1 MSDLTNSLINATYKK
16 LIQVSSSGNEGI
28 SGTLTNVQTG
38 DGTNTALKLATSAA
52 QVDGTLFVGQTFG
65 VSGDASVAGNLAIS
79 NKVCASAYYGDGSN
93 LTGLVFSGDVSVS
106 SLIVGGNVT
115 IGGTLNVAG
124 NTTITGNVM
133 VSGGE
138 IQIKNTG
145 TQSNIKLYCES
156 SNAHYAALQAPP
168 HASFSGNITIT
179 LPTSAA
185 TLVGTSTTD
194 TLTNKTFGD
203 KVDFNSDVCIS
214 GDSVLV
220 GSATIGGTLSVG
232 GAVNM
237 LSTATVSGTAGFLG
251 AVRVSG
257 NTSVG
262 GTLDVAGNVSLGGNV
277 TVKGDVFVSS
287 KVCASAFYG
296 DGTNITGIPI
306 TGNISVSN
314 AVVGGTLRV
323 SSTATIEGAAVIKGG
338 VSLGDVLKVAGAT
351 TIESAAGF
359 LGTVRVSG
367 ATSLESSVIMKSTL
381 TVVGAT
387 HLQSTLSVA
396 GNGTFA
402 EKVCASAFFGDGTN
416 ITGIPITGNISVA
429 DAIVGGT
436 LRVSGATSLE
446 DAVVMKSTVTVIGAA
461 HLQGATS
468 LGSTLKVLG
477 ATTITGNTGFLGTV
491 RVSGATSIEGA
502 AVLKS
507 TLTVVGATH
516 LQSTLSVA
524 GNGTFAEKVCASAFF
539 GDGANLTNVPAV
551 ITGNISVNNATIGGN
566 LFVGG
571 TATIVG
577 NTTMTANLGV
587 GGTLDVVGNTSIGGT
602 SNITGKA
609 EFESDVSVSGDINV
623 GGHVTIAGAVQLGS
637 TLSVTGYAHFKD
649 DVSVSGN
656 AIIAGTVSVGGGI
669 IDLKNTGSQSELRM
683 YCESGNAHYAALKAP
698 AHSAFSGNIA
708 LVMPA
713 TADTLAGIA
722 ATQTFTNKTFGD
734 KVEFDNDVCIS
745 GNAFIG
751 GTATIA
757 GNTSVGGTLT
767 VGGKAEFDS
776 DVCISGNSQLVGTLK
791 VTGATTVTGNTGFLG
806 TVRVSG
812 ATSLEGALVV
822 GGKAELNGD
831 VCVSGN
837 SQLVGTLKVTGATT
851 ITGATGVLGS
861 MRVSGATSLEGT
873 LKVLGGAAAA
883 VCATAIN
890 GVTSVS
896 LNFATA
902 QNFTTTVTAA
912 HTLAKP
918 INCVSGQTGSIFL
931 TQSGGSGTMAY
942 NADFKFIGGTDP
954 TLSTADG
961 AVDRLDY
968 IIVSASANG
977 VGGDIQ
983 MIISQAY
990 A

>member
-65 VSGDASVAGNLAIS
+65 VSGDASVAGGLAVA

-93 LTGLVFSGDVSVS
+93 LTGLVFTGDVSVS
-106 SLIVGGNVT
+106 SLVVGGNVT

-168 HASFSGNITIT
+168 HSSFSGNITIT

-262 GTLDVAGNVSLGGNV
+262 GTLDVGGNVSIGGNV
-277 TVKGDVFVSS
+277 TVKGDVHVSS

-323 SSTATIEGAAVIKGG
+323 SSTATIEGAAVIKGA
-338 VSLGDVLKVAGAT
+338 VSLGDALKVAGAT

-396 GNGTFA
+396 G
-402 EKVCASAFFGDGTN
+402 D
-416 ITGIPITGNISVA
+416 
-429 DAIVGGT
+429 
-436 LRVSGATSLE
+436 
-446 DAVVMKSTVTVIGAA
+446 
-461 HLQGATS
+461 
-468 LGSTLKVLG
+468 
-477 ATTITGNTGFLGTV
+477 
-491 RVSGATSIEGA
+491 
-502 AVLKS
+502 
-507 TLTVVGATH
+507 
-516 LQSTLSVA
+516 
-524 GNGTFAEKVCASAFF
+524 GTFAEKVCASAFF

-551 ITGNISVNNATIGGN
+551 ITGNISVNNATIGGT
-566 LFVGG
+566 LHVGG
-571 TATIVG
+571 ITTVVGYTHFKDDVSVSGNVHIGGTTTIGGAVSLGSTLDITG
-577 NTTMTANLGV
+577 NTSV
-587 GGTLDVVGNTSIGGT
+587 GGTLNT
-602 SNITGKA
+602 TGKA
-609 EFESDVSVSGDINV
+609 EFEGDVSVSGDINV

-637 TLSVTGYAHFKD
+637 TLSVTGYSHFKD

-656 AIIAGTVSVGGGI
+656 AIVGGTVSVGGGI

-683 YCESGNAHYAALKAP
+683 YCESSNAHYAALKAP
-698 AHSAFSGNIA
+698 PHSAFSGNID
-708 LVMPA
+708 LLMPS

-757 GNTSVGGTLT
+757 GNASVGGTLT
-767 VGGKAEFDS
+767 VGGKAEFDG

-812 ATSLEGALVV
+812 ATSLEGTAHITGTATITGNSGFLGTVR
-822 GGKAELNGD
+822 
-831 VCVSGN
+831 VSGN
-837 SQLVGTLKVTGATT
+837 
-851 ITGATGVLGS
+851 
-861 MRVSGATSLEGT
+861 TSLEGQLQLT
-873 LKVLGGAAAA
+873 KSAAAV

-890 GVTSVS
+890 GVASVS
-896 LNFATA
+896 LNFGNA
-902 QNFTTTVTAA
+902 QNFSTTVTAA

-918 INCVSGQTGSIFL
+918 IGCRTGQTGSIFL

-954 TLSTADG
+954 TMTAADG
-961 AVDRLDY
+961 GVDRLDY
-968 IIVSASANG
+968 IIVSASSDG

-983 MIISQAY
+983 MVISQAY

>member
-1 MSDLTNSLINATYKK
+1 MSDLSNNLINATYKK
-16 LIQVSSSGNEGI
+16 LLQVSTSGNTGI

-38 DGTNTALKLATSAA
+38 DGTNTAVKIATSAV

-79 NKVCASAYYGDGSN
+79 NKVCASAFHGDGSN
-93 LTGLVFSGDVSVS
+93 LTGLVFTGDVSVS
-106 SLIVGGNVT
+106 SLIVTNNVTVGGNVT
-115 IGGTLNVAG
+115 IGGN
-124 NTTITGNVM
+124 IM

-138 IQIKNTG
+138 IQVKNTG

-168 HASFSGNITIT
+168 HSSFSGNITIT

-203 KVDFNSDVCIS
+203 AVTFDDDISVSGNSNFGGTVTVA
-214 GDSVLV
+214 G
-220 GSATIGGTLSVG
+220 ATSLASTLSVG

-277 TVKGDVFVSS
+277 TVKGDVHVSS

-314 AVVGGTLRV
+314 ANVGGTLFV
-323 SSTATIEGAAVIKGG
+323 SSTATIKGATSLASTLSVGGAVNLA
-338 VSLGDVLKVAGAT
+338 STLTVAGNTSLAGTVSVGGAVNLLSTAT
-351 TIESAAGF
+351 VSGAAGF
-359 LGTVRVSG
+359 LTTARVSG
-367 ATSLESSVIMKSTL
+367 NTSIGGTL
-381 TVVGAT
+381 D
-387 HLQSTLSVA
+387 VA
-396 GNGTFA
+396 GNVSLG
-402 EKVCASAFFGDGTN
+402 
-416 ITGIPITGNISVA
+416 GN
-429 DAIVGGT
+429 
-436 LRVSGATSLE
+436 
-446 DAVVMKSTVTVIGAA
+446 VTVKGDV
-461 HLQGATS
+461 H
-468 LGSTLKVLG
+468 
-477 ATTITGNTGFLGTV
+477 
-491 RVSGATSIEGA
+491 VSS
-502 AVLKS
+502 
-507 TLTVVGATH
+507 
-516 LQSTLSVA
+516 
-524 GNGTFAEKVCASAFF
+524 KVCASAFF

-566 LFVGG
+566 AHIGG
-571 TATIVG
+571 TVT
-577 NTTMTANLGV
+577 
-587 GGTLDVVGNTSIGGT
+587 VVGNGT
-602 SNITGKA
+602 FDGDI
-609 EFESDVSVSGDINV
+609 SVSGDINV

-637 TLSVTGYAHFKD
+637 TLSVTGYSHFKD

-656 AIIAGTVSVGGGI
+656 AIIGGTVSVGGGI
-669 IDLKNTGSQSELRM
+669 IDLKNTGSRSELRM
-683 YCESGNAHYAALKAP
+683 YCESSNAHYAALKAP
-698 AHSAFSGNIA
+698 AHADFSGNIA
-708 LVMPA
+708 LVLPA
-713 TADTLAGIA
+713 SADTLAGLA

-734 KVEFDNDVCIS
+734 KVDFDDDVCVS
-745 GNAFIG
+745 GNSIFVGNVAIGGTTTITGAVSLGSTLDVAGNASVSGNLNIG
-751 GTATIA
+751 GTATIG

-767 VGGKAEFDS
+767 VGGKAEFDG

-812 ATSLEGALVV
+812 ATSLEGAVII
-822 GGKAELNGD
+822 D
-831 VCVSGN
+831 D
-837 SQLVGTLKVTGATT
+837 TLTVTGATHLQSTASINSTLKVGGTTT
-851 ITGATGVLGS
+851 ITGNSGFLGTV
-861 MRVSGATSLEGT
+861 RVSGNTSLEGQLQLT
-873 LKVLGGAAAA
+873 KSAAAV

-890 GVTSVS
+890 GVASVS
-896 LNFATA
+896 LNFGNA
-902 QNFTTTVTAA
+902 QNFSTTVTAA

-918 INCVSGQTGSIFL
+918 TGCRTGQTGSIFL

-954 TLSTADG
+954 TLSTDNG

-968 IIVSASANG
+968 IIVSASSDG

-983 MIISQAY
+983 MVISQAY

>member
-1 MSDLTNSLINATYKK
+1 MSDLTGKLVSKSYKQLLK
-16 LIQVSSSGNEGI
+16 VAVSGNEGV
-28 SGTLTNVQTG
+28 SAGLLQVQSG
-38 DGTNTALKLATSAA
+38 DGTNSALQISTSII
-52 QVDGTLFVGQTFG
+52 QVAGKFG
-65 VSGDASVAGNLAIS
+65 VSEDVSISGDIQILG
-79 NKVCASAYYGDGSN
+79 KVCASAYYGDGSN
-93 LTGLVFSGDVSVS
+93 LSGVTATIEGNISVS
-106 SLIVGGNVT
+106 NVVA
-115 IGGTLNVAG
+115 GGTLNVAG
-124 NTTITGNVM
+124 TATITGAVM

-138 IQIKNTG
+138 IAIKNTG
-145 TQSNIKLYCES
+145 SVSNIKLYCES
-156 SNAHYAALQAPP
+156 SNAHYAALQSPP
-168 HASFSGNITIT
+168 HSSYSGNLTIT
-179 LPTSAA
+179 LPTSSA

-203 KVDFNSDVCIS
+203 KVDFDNDVCIS
-214 GDSVLV
+214 GDAFI
-220 GSATIGGTLSVG
+220 GGTATIASNVSIGGTLSVG
-232 GAVNM
+232 GATH
-237 LSTATVSGTAGFLG
+237 LASTLT
-251 AVRVSG
+251 
-257 NTSVG
+257 
-262 GTLDVAGNVSLGGNV
+262 VAGNTTLTGTLGVGGNA
-277 TVKGDVFVSS
+277 TFAE

-314 AVVGGTLRV
+314 AQVGGTLKV
-323 SSTATIEGAAVIKGG
+323 SSTATIEGATHLKSTLSVGGAVN
-338 VSLGDVLKVAGAT
+338 LA
-351 TIESAAGF
+351 
-359 LGTVRVSG
+359 
-367 ATSLESSVIMKSTL
+367 STL
-381 TVVGAT
+381 TVASNVSIGGTSNITGKAEFEDDVSVSGNT
-387 HLQSTLSVA
+387 AIGGTLDVA
-396 GNGTFA
+396 GNVSLG
-402 EKVCASAFFGDGTN
+402 
-416 ITGIPITGNISVA
+416 GN
-429 DAIVGGT
+429 
-436 LRVSGATSLE
+436 
-446 DAVVMKSTVTVIGAA
+446 VTVKGDV
-461 HLQGATS
+461 H
-468 LGSTLKVLG
+468 
-477 ATTITGNTGFLGTV
+477 
-491 RVSGATSIEGA
+491 VSS
-502 AVLKS
+502 
-507 TLTVVGATH
+507 
-516 LQSTLSVA
+516 
-524 GNGTFAEKVCASAFF
+524 KVCASAFF

-566 LFVGG
+566 LFIGG

-637 TLSVTGYAHFKD
+637 TLSVTGYSHFKD

-656 AIIAGTVSVGGGI
+656 AIIGGTVSVGGGI

-698 AHSAFSGNIA
+698 PHSAFSGNIA

-713 TADTLAGIA
+713 VADTLAGIA

-734 KVEFDNDVCIS
+734 KVDFDDDVCVS
-745 GNAFIG
+745 GNTILVGNLAVG
-751 GTATIA
+751 GTATVA
-757 GNTSVGGTLT
+757 GNASIGGTVSVGGAVNLLSTAT
-767 VGGKAEFDS
+767 V
-776 DVCISGNSQLVGTLK
+776 SG
-791 VTGATTVTGNTGFLG
+791 AAGFLG

-822 GGKAELNGD
+822 GGKAEFDGD

-851 ITGATGVLGS
+851 VTGNSGFLGTV
-861 MRVSGATSLEGT
+861 RVSGNTSLEGQLQLT
-873 LKVLGGAAAA
+873 KSAAAV

-896 LNFATA
+896 LNFGNA
-902 QNFTTTVTAA
+902 QNFSTTVTAA

-918 INCVSGQTGSIFL
+918 IGCRTGQTGSIFL

-954 TLSTADG
+954 TMTAANG

-968 IIVSASANG
+968 IVVSASSDG

-983 MIISQAY
+983 MVISQAY

>member
-1 MSDLTNSLINATYKK
+1 MSDLTNKLINATYKK
-16 LIQVSSSGNEGI
+16 LLQIETSGNEGAD
-28 SGTLTNVQTG
+28 GTLRKIQTG
-38 DGTNTALKLATSAA
+38 DGTSIALKIATSA
-52 QVDGTLFVGQTFG
+52 VE
-65 VSGDASVAGNLAIS
+65 VSGNLGVTNNASVAGDLQVT
-79 NKVCASAYYGDGSN
+79 NKVCASAFYGDGSN
-93 LTGLVFSGDVSVS
+93 ITGLTFSGDVSVS
-106 SLIVGGNVT
+106 SLIVTNNATIGGNVT
-115 IGGTLNVAG
+115 IGGN
-124 NTTITGNVM
+124 IM

-138 IQIKNTG
+138 IQVKNGG

-168 HASFSGNITIT
+168 HSSFSGNITIT

-203 KVDFNSDVCIS
+203 ATKFESTATIS
-214 GDSVLV
+214 GAASIGGALSVGGATNL
-220 GSATIGGTLSVG
+220 GSTLTVAGNTSIGGTLSVG
-232 GAVNM
+232 GATHLASTLTVAGNTTITGT
-237 LSTATVSGTAGFLG
+237 LGVGGNATFAEKVCASAFYGDGTNITGIPISGNISVSNAQIGGTLKVSSTATIEGATHLKSTLSVGG
-251 AVRVSG
+251 AVNLASTLTVASNVSIGGTSNITGKAEFEDDVSVSG
-257 NTSVG
+257 NTAIG

-277 TVKGDVFVSS
+277 TVKGDVHVSS

-296 DGTNITGIPI
+296 DGANLTNVPANI

-314 AVVGGTLRV
+314 ATIGGNLY
-323 SSTATIEGAAVIKGG
+323 
-338 VSLGDVLKVAGAT
+338 
-351 TIESAAGF
+351 
-359 LGTVRVSG
+359 VSG
-367 ATSLESSVIMKSTL
+367 TT

-396 GNGTFA
+396 SN
-402 EKVCASAFFGDGTN
+402 
-416 ITGIPITGNISVA
+416 
-429 DAIVGGT
+429 
-436 LRVSGATSLE
+436 
-446 DAVVMKSTVTVIGAA
+446 
-461 HLQGATS
+461 
-468 LGSTLKVLG
+468 
-477 ATTITGNTGFLGTV
+477 
-491 RVSGATSIEGA
+491 
-502 AVLKS
+502 
-507 TLTVVGATH
+507 
-516 LQSTLSVA
+516 
-524 GNGTFAEKVCASAFF
+524 
-539 GDGANLTNVPAV
+539 AV
-551 ITGNISVNNATIGGN
+551 I
-566 LFVGG
+566 GG

-577 NTTMTANLGV
+577 NASIGGTLSVGGAANFISTVTVSGAAGFLTTARVSGNTTI
-587 GGTLDVVGNTSIGGT
+587 GGTLDVAGNTSIGGT

-609 EFESDVSVSGDINV
+609 EFE
-623 GGHVTIAGAVQLGS
+623 
-637 TLSVTGYAHFKD
+637 D

-656 AIIAGTVSVGGGI
+656 AIIGGTVSVGGGI

-683 YCESGNAHYAALKAP
+683 YCESSNAHYAALKAP
-698 AHSAFSGNIA
+698 PHSAFSGNIA

-757 GNTSVGGTLT
+757 GNASVGGTLT
-767 VGGKAEFDS
+767 VGGKAEFDG

-812 ATSLEGALVV
+812 NTSLEG
-822 GGKAELNGD
+822 
-831 VCVSGN
+831 
-837 SQLVGTLKVTGATT
+837 QLQLTK
-851 ITGATGVLGS
+851 S
-861 MRVSGATSLEGT
+861 
-873 LKVLGGAAAA
+873 AAAV

-896 LNFATA
+896 LNFGNA
-902 QNFTTTVTAA
+902 QNFSTTVTAA

-918 INCVSGQTGSIFL
+918 TGCRTGQTGSIFL

-954 TLSTADG
+954 TLSTDNG

-968 IIVSASANG
+968 IVVSASSDG

>member
-65 VSGDASVAGNLAIS
+65 VSGDASVAGDLAVA

-93 LTGLVFSGDVSVS
+93 LTGLTFSGDVSVS
-106 SLIVGGNVT
+106 SLIVTNNVTVGGNVT
-115 IGGTLNVAG
+115 IGGN
-124 NTTITGNVM
+124 IM

-138 IQIKNTG
+138 IQVKNTG

-168 HASFSGNITIT
+168 HSSFSGNITIT

-277 TVKGDVFVSS
+277 TVKGNVHVSS

-306 TGNISVSN
+306 S
-314 AVVGGTLRV
+314 
-323 SSTATIEGAAVIKGG
+323 
-338 VSLGDVLKVAGAT
+338 
-351 TIESAAGF
+351 
-359 LGTVRVSG
+359 
-367 ATSLESSVIMKSTL
+367 
-381 TVVGAT
+381 
-387 HLQSTLSVA
+387 
-396 GNGTFA
+396 
-402 EKVCASAFFGDGTN
+402 
-416 ITGIPITGNISVA
+416 GNISVA

-436 LRVSGATSLE
+436 LKVSGATSLE

-587 GGTLDVVGNTSIGGT
+587 GGTLDVVSNTSIGGT
-602 SNITGKA
+602 AKITGTTTITGNSG
-609 EFESDVSVSGDINV
+609 FLGTVRVSGA
-623 GGHVTIAGAVQLGS
+623 TSLGS
-637 TLSVTGYAHFKD
+637 TLAVA
-649 DVSVSGN
+649 GN
-656 AIIAGTVSVGGGI
+656 TSLGGTVTITGNVMVSSGLIAV
-669 IDLKNTGSQSELRM
+669 KNGGSQSEVRL
-683 YCESGNAHYAALKAP
+683 YCESGNAHYAALQAP
-698 AHSAFSGNIA
+698 AHSAFSGNIT
-708 LVMPA
+708 LTLPA
-713 TADTLAGIA
+713 VTDTIAGIA

-734 KVEFDNDVCIS
+734 KVEFDNDVCVS
-745 GNAFIG
+745 GNVHIG
-751 GTATIA
+751 GTTTI
-757 GNTSVGGTLT
+757 
-767 VGGKAEFDS
+767 
-776 DVCISGNSQLVGTLK
+776 
-791 VTGATTVTGNTGFLG
+791 TGAAVLKAA
-806 TVRVSG
+806 VSMG
-812 ATSLEGALVV
+812 S
-822 GGKAELNGD
+822 
-831 VCVSGN
+831 
-837 SQLVGTLKVTGATT
+837 TLKVTGATT

-890 GVTSVS
+890 GVTSVA

-918 INCVSGQTGSIFL
+918 TNCVTGQTGSILL

-954 TLSTADG
+954 TMSAANG

-968 IIVSASANG
+968 IIVSASSDG

>member
-65 VSGDASVAGNLAIS
+65 VSGDASVAGGLAVA
-79 NKVCASAYYGDGSN
+79 NKVSASAYYGDGSN

-168 HASFSGNITIT
+168 HSSFSGNITIT

-262 GTLDVAGNVSLGGNV
+262 GTLDVGGNVSIGGNV
-277 TVKGDVFVSS
+277 TVKGDVHVSS

-323 SSTATIEGAAVIKGG
+323 SSTATIEGAAVIKGA
-338 VSLGDVLKVAGAT
+338 VSLGDALKVAGAT

-402 EKVCASAFFGDGTN
+402 EKVCASAFFGDG
-416 ITGIPITGNISVA
+416 
-429 DAIVGGT
+429 
-436 LRVSGATSLE
+436 
-446 DAVVMKSTVTVIGAA
+446 
-461 HLQGATS
+461 
-468 LGSTLKVLG
+468 
-477 ATTITGNTGFLGTV
+477 
-491 RVSGATSIEGA
+491 
-502 AVLKS
+502 
-507 TLTVVGATH
+507 
-516 LQSTLSVA
+516 
-524 GNGTFAEKVCASAFF
+524 
-539 GDGANLTNVPAV
+539 ANLTNVPAV
-551 ITGNISVNNATIGGN
+551 ITGNISVNNATIGGT
-566 LFVGG
+566 LHVGG
-571 TATIVG
+571 ITTVVGYTHFKDDVSVSGNVHIGGTTTIGGAVSLGSTLDITG
-577 NTTMTANLGV
+577 NTSV
-587 GGTLDVVGNTSIGGT
+587 GGTLNT
-602 SNITGKA
+602 TGKA
-609 EFESDVSVSGDINV
+609 EFEGDVSVSGDINV

-637 TLSVTGYAHFKD
+637 TLSVTGYSHFKD

-656 AIIAGTVSVGGGI
+656 AIVGGTVSVGGGI

-683 YCESGNAHYAALKAP
+683 YCESSNAHYAALKAP
-698 AHSAFSGNIA
+698 PHSAFSGNID
-708 LVMPA
+708 LLMPS

-757 GNTSVGGTLT
+757 GNASVGGTLT
-767 VGGKAEFDS
+767 VGGKAEFDG

-812 ATSLEGALVV
+812 ATSLEGTAHITGTATITGNSGFLGTVR
-822 GGKAELNGD
+822 
-831 VCVSGN
+831 VSGN
-837 SQLVGTLKVTGATT
+837 
-851 ITGATGVLGS
+851 
-861 MRVSGATSLEGT
+861 TSLEGQLQLT
-873 LKVLGGAAAA
+873 KSAAAV

-890 GVTSVS
+890 GVASVS
-896 LNFATA
+896 LNFGNA
-902 QNFTTTVTAA
+902 QNFSTTVTAA

-918 INCVSGQTGSIFL
+918 IGCRTGQTGSIFL

-954 TLSTADG
+954 TMTAADG
-961 AVDRLDY
+961 GVDRLDY
-968 IIVSASANG
+968 IIVSASSDG

-983 MIISQAY
+983 MVISQAY

>member
-65 VSGDASVAGNLAIS
+65 VSGDASVAGGLAVA
-79 NKVCASAYYGDGSN
+79 NKVSASAYYGDGSN
-93 LTGLVFSGDVSVS
+93 LTGLVFTGDVSVS
-106 SLIVGGNVT
+106 SLVVGGNVT

-168 HASFSGNITIT
+168 HSSFSGNITIT

-262 GTLDVAGNVSLGGNV
+262 GTLDVGGNVSIGGNV
-277 TVKGDVFVSS
+277 TVKGDVHVSS

-323 SSTATIEGAAVIKGG
+323 SSTATIEGAAVIKGA
-338 VSLGDVLKVAGAT
+338 VSLGDALKVAGAT

-402 EKVCASAFFGDGTN
+402 EKVCASAFFGDG
-416 ITGIPITGNISVA
+416 
-429 DAIVGGT
+429 
-436 LRVSGATSLE
+436 
-446 DAVVMKSTVTVIGAA
+446 
-461 HLQGATS
+461 
-468 LGSTLKVLG
+468 
-477 ATTITGNTGFLGTV
+477 
-491 RVSGATSIEGA
+491 
-502 AVLKS
+502 
-507 TLTVVGATH
+507 
-516 LQSTLSVA
+516 
-524 GNGTFAEKVCASAFF
+524 
-539 GDGANLTNVPAV
+539 ANLTNVPAV
-551 ITGNISVNNATIGGN
+551 ITGNISVNNATIGGT
-566 LFVGG
+566 LHVGG
-571 TATIVG
+571 ITTVVGYTHFKDDVSVSGNVHIGGTTTIGGAVSLGSTLDITG
-577 NTTMTANLGV
+577 NTSV
-587 GGTLDVVGNTSIGGT
+587 GGTLNT
-602 SNITGKA
+602 TGKA
-609 EFESDVSVSGDINV
+609 EFEGDVSVSGDINV

-637 TLSVTGYAHFKD
+637 TLSVTGYSHFKD

-656 AIIAGTVSVGGGI
+656 AIVGGTVSVGGGI

-683 YCESGNAHYAALKAP
+683 YCESSNAHYAALKAP
-698 AHSAFSGNIA
+698 PHSAFSGNIA
-708 LVMPA
+708 LVMPS

-757 GNTSVGGTLT
+757 GNASVGGTLT
-767 VGGKAEFDS
+767 VGGKAEFDG

-812 ATSLEGALVV
+812 ATSLEGTAHITGTATITGNSGFLGTVR
-822 GGKAELNGD
+822 
-831 VCVSGN
+831 VSGN
-837 SQLVGTLKVTGATT
+837 
-851 ITGATGVLGS
+851 
-861 MRVSGATSLEGT
+861 TSLEGQLQLT
-873 LKVLGGAAAA
+873 KSAAAV

-890 GVTSVS
+890 GVASVS
-896 LNFATA
+896 LNFGNA
-902 QNFTTTVTAA
+902 QNFSTTVTAA

-918 INCVSGQTGSIFL
+918 IGCRTGQTGSIFL

-954 TLSTADG
+954 TMTAADG
-961 AVDRLDY
+961 GVDRLDY
-968 IIVSASANG
+968 IIVSASSDG

-983 MIISQAY
+983 MVISQAY